1 MLGDRRRRRPPEA
14 EQRRAVMSATA
25 DQLQLA
31 TTVQDG
37 DEAMT
42 VMFDFVQPTVA
53 VGRPCR

>member
-1 MLGDRRRRRPPEA
+1 
-14 EQRRAVMSATA
+14 MSATA
-25 DQLQLA
+25 DQLQPA